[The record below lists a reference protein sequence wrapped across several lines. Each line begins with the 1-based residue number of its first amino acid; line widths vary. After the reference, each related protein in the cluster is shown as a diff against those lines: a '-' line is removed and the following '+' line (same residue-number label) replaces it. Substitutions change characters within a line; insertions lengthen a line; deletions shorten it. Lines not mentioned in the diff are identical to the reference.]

1 MCKRDERLVSLNS
14 KLPITVQVTP
24 HIHFVS
30 TGIFYDEL
38 KEMKGQQASLS
49 ELWKQKVPKKE
60 EGKTKAQPTG
70 ISSVKEGQMPAA
82 TMPIDSKVMDVD
94 ARSSL
99 SPESS
104 RACKP
109 CSIQTRRLCLQILG
123 CMQLASI
130 PKDLQS
136 EKHPHPLVRKN
147 VKVDLPPYQPSHMVD
162 HISLD
167 EEPIVKPVAKKRR
180 VIASDDE
187 DLPDGPVAITSKV
200 PKKGKAKLSKA
211 QAKITDKITSRALG
225 SSSKKVLAV
234 EPAEDGAGDDVV
246 SDEEELAAAS
256 TT

>member
-1 MCKRDERLVSLNS
+1 MCERNKRLVGLNS
-14 KLPITVQVTP
+14 KIPIIVQVT

-30 TGIFYDEL
+30 IDILYDEL
-38 KEMKGQQASLS
+38 KEMKGAPSQQASLS
-49 ELWKQKVPKKE
+49 EFWKEKVPKKE
-60 EGKTKAQPTG
+60 TKAQPTG
-70 ISSVKEGQMPAA
+70 ISPVKEGQTPAA
-82 TMPIDSKVMDVD
+82 TTPIDSKVMDVD

-109 CSIQTRRLCLQILG
+109 CSIQTGRLCLQILG
-123 CMQLASI
+123 RMQLAPIS
-130 PKDLQS
+130 KDLQS

-147 VKVDLPPYQPSHMVD
+147 VKVDSPPYQPSHIVD
-162 HISLD
+162 YISLD
-167 EEPIVKPVAKKRR
+167 EEPIVKPVAKKRK

-187 DLPDGPVAITSKV
+187 DLPDDGSVAITSKV
-200 PKKGKAKLSKA
+200 LKKEKKRSRKA
-211 QAKITDKITSRALG
+211 QAKVTDKITSRALE